1 MYQRTKEN
9 KKQRNEPVIYGY
21 ARISTKAQ
29 SIERQLRNIKAVAPQ
44 AVMFSEAYTGTS
56 ANRPEWDKLLRKVK
70 QGDSII
76 FDSVS
81 RMSRN
86 ASDGYAVYKELFE
99 KGVTLEFLKE
109 PYINTSV
116 FRSAQENSIEKTGND
131 IADIYIEA
139 TNKVLFLL
147 AENQIKLAFE
157 QAEKEVEDLHKR
169 TSEGMLTAKLNG
181 KQVGRT
187 QGKKYCTEK
196 SAECKKEILKHSK
209 NFGGSLNDTDLI
221 KLLGISKKTY
231 YKYKKEFQN

>member
-1 MYQRTKEN
+1 M
-9 KKQRNEPVIYGY
+9 IYGY
-21 ARISTKAQ
+21 ARISTKEQ
-29 SIERQLRNIKAVAPQ
+29 SIERQMRNIKAVAPS
-44 AVMFSEAYTGTS
+44 AVIFSEAFTGTS
-56 ANRPEWDKLLRKVK
+56 VNRPEWDKLLKRVK
-70 QGDSII
+70 QGDTII

-86 ASDGYAVYKELFE
+86 ASDGFSVYKELFSNNIE
-99 KGVTLEFLKE
+99 LQFLKE
-109 PYINTSV
+109 PYINTAV
-116 FRSAQENSIEKTGND
+116 FRSALDNSIEKTGND

-187 QGKKYCTEK
+187 VGKRYSTEK
-196 SAECKKEILKHSK
+196 SAECKKQIIKHSK
-209 NFGGSLNDTDLI
+209 DFGGSLNDVDLI
-221 KLLGISKKTY
+221 KLLGITKKTY
-231 YKYKKEFQN
+231 YKYKKELQS

>member
-1 MYQRTKEN
+1 M
-9 KKQRNEPVIYGY
+9 IYGY

-29 SIERQLRNIKAVAPQ
+29 SIDRQVRNIKSVAPT
-44 AVMFSEAYTGTS
+44 AMIFSEAYTGTS
-56 ANRPEWDKLLRKVK
+56 LNRPEWERLVK
-70 QGDSII
+70 RVKCGDTII

-86 ASDGYAVYKELFE
+86 ASDGYAIYKTLFE

-116 FRSAQENSIEKTGND
+116 FKSAQESSIAKTGND

-147 AENQIKLAFE
+147 AENQIKLAFS
-157 QAEKEVEDLHKR
+157 QAQKEVDDLHKR
-169 TSEGMLTAKLNG
+169 TSEGILTAKLSG

-187 QGKKYCTEK
+187 QGRKYTTTK
-196 SAECKKEILKHSK
+196 SEECKKEIIKHSK
-209 NFGGSLNDTDLI
+209 SFGGSLNDKDLI
-221 KLLGISKKTY
+221 KLLGISRKTF
-231 YKYKKEFQN
+231 YKYKKEIIE

>member
-1 MYQRTKEN
+1 M
-9 KKQRNEPVIYGY
+9 
-21 ARISTKAQ
+21 
-29 SIERQLRNIKAVAPQ
+29 RNIKAAAPS
-44 AVMFSEAYTGTS
+44 AVIFSEAFTGTS
-56 ANRPEWDKLLRKVK
+56 VNRPEWDKLLKRVK
-70 QGDSII
+70 QGDTII

-86 ASDGYAVYKELFE
+86 ASDGYTIYKELFE
-99 KGVTLEFLKE
+99 RGVTLEFLKE
-109 PYINTSV
+109 PYIDTAV
-116 FRSAQENSIEKTGND
+116 FRSALENSIEKTGNN

-187 QGKKYCTEK
+187 VGKKYSTEK
-196 SAECKKEILKHSK
+196 SAECKKQIIKHSK
-209 NFGGSLNDTDLI
+209 NFGGSLNDVDLI
-221 KLLGISKKTY
+221 KLLGITKKTY
-231 YKYKKEFQN
+231 YKYKKELIINDTI